1 MEPVNTITGTMV
13 PLVRPNVDTDQIIA
27 KQALKRVERTG
38 FGSYLFYDW
47 AHDSEGEPRTDFVLN
62 DPAYRAARVLV
73 TGRNFGSGSS
83 REHAPWG
90 LKDWGFRAIVAPS
103 FADIFRRNCYKNG
116 LLPVV
121 LNESAVKHLADLAQ
135 EDPTAEVVVDLE
147 AQKVTAAKLEATFEI
162 DPFVKECLLKG
173 LDEID
178 LTLAAEAEI
187 TRFEDSRP
195 RYKPSV

>member
-13 PLVRPNVDTDQIIA
+13 PLMRPNVDTDQIVA
-27 KQALKRVERTG
+27 KQSLKRVDRTG
-38 FGSYLFYDW
+38 FGPYLFYDW

-90 LKDWGFRAIVAPS
+90 LMDWGFRAIVATS

-121 LNESAVKHLADLAQ
+121 LDESAVKHLADLAQ

-178 LTLAAEAEI
+178 LTLTAEAEI
-187 TRFEDSRP
+187 ARFEDSRP

>member
-1 MEPVNTITGTMV
+1 MV
-13 PLVRPNVDTDQIIA
+13 PLMRPNVDTDQIVA
-27 KQALKRVERTG
+27 KQSLKRVDRTG
-38 FGSYLFYDW
+38 FGPYLFYDW

-90 LKDWGFRAIVAPS
+90 LMDWGFRAIVATS

-121 LNESAVKHLADLAQ
+121 LDESAVKHLADLAQ

-178 LTLAAEAEI
+178 LTLTAEAEI
-187 TRFEDSRP
+187 ARFEDSRP

>member
-13 PLVRPNVDTDQIIA
+13 PLMRPNVDTDQIVA
-27 KQALKRVERTG
+27 KQSLKRVDRTG
-38 FGSYLFYDW
+38 FGPYLFYDW

-90 LKDWGFRAIVAPS
+90 LMDWGFRAIVATS

-121 LNESAVKHLADLAQ
+121 LDESAVKHLADLAQ

-147 AQKVTAAKLEATFEI
+147 AQKVTAAKLESTFEI

-178 LTLAAEAEI
+178 LTLTAEAEI
-187 TRFEDSRP
+187 ARFEDSRP

>member
-1 MEPVNTITGTMV
+1 VEPVNTITGTMV
-13 PLVRPNVDTDQIIA
+13 PLMRPNVDTDQIVA
-27 KQALKRVERTG
+27 KQSLKRVDRTG
-38 FGSYLFYDW
+38 FGPYLFYDW

-90 LKDWGFRAIVAPS
+90 LMDWGFRAIVATS

-121 LNESAVKHLADLAQ
+121 LDESAVKHLADLAQ

-147 AQKVTAAKLEATFEI
+147 AQKVTAAKLESTFEI

-178 LTLAAEAEI
+178 LTLTAEAEI
-187 TRFEDSRP
+187 ARFEDSRP

>member
-1 MEPVNTITGTMV
+1 MV
-13 PLVRPNVDTDQIIA
+13 PLMRPNVDTDQIIA

-62 DPAYRAARVLV
+62 DPAYRGARVLV

-121 LNESAVKHLADLAQ
+121 LDESAVKHLAGLAQ
-135 EDPTAEVVVDLE
+135 EDPTAEVVVDLK
-147 AQKVTAAKLEATFEI
+147 AQKVTAAKLKATFEI
-162 DPFVKECLLKG
+162 DPFIKECLLKG

>member
-1 MEPVNTITGTMV
+1 VEPVNTITGTMV
-13 PLVRPNVDTDQIIA
+13 PLMRPNVDTDQIVA
-27 KQALKRVERTG
+27 KQSLKRVDRTG
-38 FGSYLFYDW
+38 FGPYLFYDW

-90 LKDWGFRAIVAPS
+90 LMDWGFRAIVATS

-121 LNESAVKHLADLAQ
+121 LDESAVKHLADLAQ

-178 LTLAAEAEI
+178 LTLTAEAEI
-187 TRFEDSRP
+187 ARFEDSRP

>member
-1 MEPVNTITGTMV
+1 M
-13 PLVRPNVDTDQIIA
+13 
-27 KQALKRVERTG
+27 
-38 FGSYLFYDW
+38 
-47 AHDSEGEPRTDFVLN
+47 
-62 DPAYRAARVLV
+62 
-73 TGRNFGSGSS
+73 
-83 REHAPWG
+83 
-90 LKDWGFRAIVAPS
+90 DWGFRAIVAPS

-121 LNESAVKHLADLAQ
+121 LDESAVKHLADLAQ

-162 DPFVKECLLKG
+162 DPFVKECLLQG

>member
-1 MEPVNTITGTMV
+1 MV
-13 PLVRPNVDTDQIIA
+13 PLMRPNVDTDQIVA
-27 KQALKRVERTG
+27 KQSLKRVDRTG
-38 FGSYLFYDW
+38 FGPYLFYDW

-90 LKDWGFRAIVAPS
+90 LMDWGFRAIVATS

-121 LNESAVKHLADLAQ
+121 LDESAVKHLADLAQ

-147 AQKVTAAKLEATFEI
+147 AQKVTAAKLESTFEI

-178 LTLAAEAEI
+178 LTLTAEAEI
-187 TRFEDSRP
+187 ARFEDSRP

>member
-13 PLVRPNVDTDQIIA
+13 PLMRPNVDTDQIVA
-27 KQALKRVERTG
+27 KQSLKRVDRTG
-38 FGSYLFYDW
+38 FGPYLFYDW

-90 LKDWGFRAIVAPS
+90 LMDWGFRAIVATS

-121 LNESAVKHLADLAQ
+121 LDESAVKHLADLAQ

-147 AQKVTAAKLEATFEI
+147 AQKVTAAKLESTFQI

-178 LTLAAEAEI
+178 LTLTAEAEI
-187 TRFEDSRP
+187 ARFEDSRP